1 MYKLKKYKQN
11 YSITRLSDSLSMGR
25 DRDGSSYQ
33 QFLRD
38 VIEHGISIVEG
49 ADIVSPGYSE
59 LRQRAYPSYADQLD
73 KIYHEGIDAWKADI
87 QAIKDANPKTIEETV
102 TIEDLPAWIQEDV
115 DAYQH
120 DEKMG
125 EYEIALLLVKA
136 ARSNEEVLRCIEV
149 IENTPQDIKDEYDAA
164 HPVVTV
170 DPSEY
175 APPQEP
181 VETEEV
187 QQESSSL

>member
-1 MYKLKKYKQN
+1 MYKLRKYKQN
-11 YSITRLSDSLSMGR
+11 YSITRLSDSLSMNR
-25 DRDGSSYQ
+25 DRECAEYA

-38 VIEHGISIVEG
+38 IIEHGISIVEG
-49 ADIVSPGYSE
+49 SDIVSPGYSE

-102 TIEDLPAWIQEDV
+102 TVEDLPAWIQEDV

-120 DEKMG
+120 DEKLG
-125 EYEIALLLVKA
+125 AYEIALLLVKA
-136 ARSNEEVLRCIEV
+136 ARSDAEILECNEI

-181 VETEEV
+181 DETEEV
-187 QQESSSL
+187 QEEWTPL